1 MTIGIFKRVTILFA
15 IPLLLASL
23 LTPLLPAP
31 TTYAAGNASDIDSDL
46 QTTIRKYLNAR
57 WLVNCF
63 TSNDLQKISSA
74 DVDSYN
80 WFAGQDQD
88 INRFESAAGSRPL
101 VPQIIGA
108 YYGAGKDAT
117 RGCSGENIKNAFTY
131 LGFPDDGRS
140 TYCSL
145 GSQYEGSADNC
156 IGGGDGEWD
165 NLVSEH
171 EVADI
176 VLKKIREKNS
186 SIFTDV
192 ESDPAGKYLTYYQSF
207 INVCIDSVATTPYK
221 TGDEEGRNDY
231 YKIPVVT
238 KADEKAKL
246 EYYLGKGKDG
256 KTPVA
261 LTALNSYDGHSE
273 SSYKSGE
280 YGSFNAS
287 GAGTLIGLL
296 KDGWRGI
303 DIPDVEKDFDIQT
316 KFKVPYGIRI
326 QYFPKGTVVDCNEA
340 VTKAR
345 EYAEGYKAYAQ
356 NKADFTVA
364 NPVGEDGPGSSETT
378 CAVDGIGWIVCP
390 VVTFLSKLNDAAFGF
405 LNNFLNVPPDVF
417 SDPATKQAWEAFRNI
432 ANIAFVIAFLII
444 IYSQIT
450 GAGVSNYGLKKLLP
464 KLIIAAILVNVSYYV
479 CAIAVDISNILGAS
493 LYDLIK
499 GINIGDDVG
508 AGGAGSNLW
517 ANAGAIILGGTAI
530 IGLLALIIFAPTSLL
545 AFALV
550 IMILIARQAFVVL
563 LIVISPLAFVAYLLP
578 NTEQWFKKWWKSL
591 VTILMVFPIIA
602 VVFGASS
609 LASDILIRVSEDG
622 AGGGDDNQLMKIVGA
637 AVLAVP
643 LFAVPVLLKGA
654 LSAAGTIGA
663 KVAGLQDKANGR
675 MKRNVKEGRLGEA
688 KQAFD
693 SRRQR
698 NKVER
703 RLSGGYVGKGRLGK
717 RIAAYGASDALKD
730 TKRGKLLQ
738 TMGAPGKAID
748 SSKAAGFLGADRGA
762 AAAVAARQKMEGE
775 AVENAVALL
784 QDTDVAKTVT
794 NAQEMLKKAHA
805 RGDATAAR
813 AATRVLAKQTGSRG
827 VEILH
832 QTIRDL
838 ETESRSNGGSGELDS
853 SVSDSVRYEVTAA
866 GLKGTDR
873 ALDKW
878 SRLEPGDTPGVSA
891 RSLTQHDQAGAT
903 PSGLNEGELAGQ
915 SLASIRHFAASG
927 TLDTATAQ
935 RVLNA
940 HAAGTIHL
948 DGDKLDAFNQ
958 AVAGTATG
966 QTGWVR

>member
-1 MTIGIFKRVTILFA
+1 MLLA

-23 LTPLLPAP
+23 VAPLLPAP
-31 TTYAAGNASDIDSDL
+31 TAYAVGNATDIDSDL

-117 RGCSGENIKNAFTY
+117 RGCSGENLKNAFTY

-156 IGGGDGEWD
+156 VGGGAGEWD
-165 NLVSEH
+165 NLVPEH
-171 EVADI
+171 EVADA
-176 VLKKIREKNS
+176 VLGQVREKNS

-207 INVCIDSVATTPYK
+207 MNVCIDSVETTPYK
-221 TGDEEGRNDY
+221 TGDEGGRNDY
-231 YKIPVVT
+231 YKVPVVT
-238 KADEKAKL
+238 KVDGKAKL

-256 KTPVA
+256 GTPVA
-261 LTALNSYDGHSE
+261 LTALNSYDGHSA

-303 DIPDVEKDFDIQT
+303 DIPDVEKDVDIQT

-345 EYAEGYKAYAQ
+345 EYADGYKVYAQ

-364 NPVGEDGPGSSETT
+364 SPVGEDNPGSSETT

-444 IYSQIT
+444 IYSQMT

-464 KLIIAAILVNVSYYV
+464 KLIIAAILVNVSYYI

-517 ANAGAIILGGTAI
+517 ANAGAVILGGTAI

-578 NTEQWFKKWWKSL
+578 NTEQWFKKWWKAL

-654 LSAAGTIGA
+654 LSAAGSIGA
-663 KVAGLQDKANGR
+663 KVAGLQSGANKMAGKSIKNGR
-675 MKRNVKEGRLGEA
+675 IGEA
-688 KQAFD
+688 KTAWDRRRQGIKAGRRAGIGNGVRARANRAFD
-693 SRRQR
+693 ST
-698 NKVER
+698 
-703 RLSGGYVGKGRLGK
+703 RLG
-717 RIAAYGASDALKD
+717 RAIGGPRGAAHATSEFEKTYDED
-730 TKRGKLLQ
+730 V
-738 TMGAPGKAID
+738 
-748 SSKAAGFLGADRGA
+748 KAAGTLLQSRMGHIEILDA
-762 AAAVAARQKMEGE
+762 AAAGSHNGKELSEHEREAAIQYAMERANSNERRHILSGLDSTGDTKIGGGIGTMTRSQRKAAIGGMRAKGETEIYGNAALAALEATDDYSDTGTGYTQTQIDHTLAGGVAEAVNNGTLSVEAAAKDHRNAAYIASVATGDPDPRFGTADDLVAASLVARGAPVGHRT
-775 AVENAVALL
+775 AVTGTARTNFHDAVA
-784 QDTDVAKTVT
+784 DY
-794 NAQEMLKKAHA
+794 KKDNPQAWTKL
-805 RGDATAAR
+805 GGNT
-813 AATRVLAKQTGSRG
+813 QGS
-827 VEILH
+827 L
-832 QTIRDL
+832 
-838 ETESRSNGGSGELDS
+838 GS
-853 SVSDSVRYEVTAA
+853 
-866 GLKGTDR
+866 
-873 ALDKW
+873 
-878 SRLEPGDTPGVSA
+878 
-891 RSLTQHDQAGAT
+891 
-903 PSGLNEGELAGQ
+903 
-915 SLASIRHFAASG
+915 I
-927 TLDTATAQ
+927 
-935 RVLNA
+935 
-940 HAAGTIHL
+940 
-948 DGDKLDAFNQ
+948 
-958 AVAGTATG
+958 
-966 QTGWVR
+966 